1 MPPYRTPSI
10 PAFGR
15 CLLVGLAAVGLAVV
29 TTPTAFAQTPAGDAD
44 APEGIPVDNAD
55 VRRACGSCHRADA
68 DGRMTRIS
76 GRRTTPEGWQQTIR
90 RMVLLSDIELDPAT
104 ARRIVK
110 YLADHHGLAPDEA
123 APAAFEVER
132 RPNDHRYAADPET
145 ETTCIQCH
153 SMGRVI
159 SQRRT
164 TEEWEL
170 LMAMHLGYY
179 PLADFQA
186 LLRSG
191 EPVEPD
197 ADGEVDE
204 RDPMDKAVAHLA
216 RAFPLE
222 TTAWSEWSAN
232 MRSPRLDGEWLLT
245 GTQTGRGS
253 FYGRVRITAT
263 RGAPDEFETEIT
275 YRFANDNTAIERTGD
290 AIVYTGFQWR
300 GRSVEGA
307 GPDADDTSLR
317 EVLFVD
323 RDWSRLTGRW
333 FTGAYDETGL
343 DVTLTRVGTE
353 PAVVGVTPRS
363 VPLSAGTAELRLHG
377 ANLTGI
383 AAGDVSFGTGV
394 EVLRVV
400 SAEADGATV
409 EIRVDPAAAVATRDL
424 TVGRAA
430 LADAVVLYD
439 RVQAVRVTPQT
450 GMARVGGVVLP
461 KQFQQFEA
469 RAYHH
474 GPDGEPRTDD
484 DLDLGLAD
492 VEWSVEEYAATYGDN
507 DIAFVGALDDRGLFT
522 PAADG
527 PNPERIGN
535 RNNVGDVWVVAT
547 LRDGRPPALRGRAH
561 LLVTVPL
568 YLRWTGEPTP

>member
-1 MPPYRTPSI
+1 MPAFHTSSV
-10 PAFGR
+10 PAFGLS
-15 CLLVGLAAVGLAVV
+15 LLVGLAVVGSAGL
-29 TTPTAFAQTPAGDAD
+29 TTATAFAQTTAGDAD

-55 VRRACGSCHRADA
+55 VRRACGSCHQADA

-132 RPNDHRYAADPET
+132 RLNDYRYEADPET

-164 TEEWEL
+164 AEEWTL

-191 EPVEPD
+191 EPVEPGS
-197 ADGEVDE
+197 DGEVDE
-204 RDPMDKAVAHLA
+204 RDPMDKAVSHLA
-216 RAFPLE
+216 REFPLE
-222 TTAWSEWSAN
+222 TAEWSEWSAN
-232 MRSPRLDGEWLLT
+232 MRPPRLDGEWLLT

-253 FYGRVRITAT
+253 FSGRVRIAAKAST
-263 RGAPDEFETEIT
+263 PDEFETQAT
-275 YRFANDNTAIERTGD
+275 YRFANENTDIERTGD

-307 GPDADDTSLR
+307 GTDADADDTSLR
-317 EVLFVD
+317 EVMFVD

-333 FTGAYDETGL
+333 FTGDYDETGL
-343 DVTLTRVGTE
+343 DVTLTRVGDG
-353 PAVVGVTPRS
+353 PQIIGVTPRA
-363 VPLSAGTAELRLHG
+363 VRQTAGQVELRVHG
-377 ANLTGI
+377 AKLTGI
-383 AAGDVSFGTGV
+383 LAGDVSFGAGL

-400 SAEADGATV
+400 SADADGATV
-409 EIRVDPAAAVATRDL
+409 EIRVDPRRRPWPHATSPS
-424 TVGRAA
+424 G
-430 LADAVVLYD
+430 
-439 RVQAVRVTPQT
+439 VRRSPTRSRST
-450 GMARVGGVVLP
+450 T
-461 KQFQQFEA
+461 
-469 RAYHH
+469 AY
-474 GPDGEPRTDD
+474 
-484 DLDLGLAD
+484 
-492 VEWSVEEYAATYGDN
+492 
-507 DIAFVGALDDRGLFT
+507 
-522 PAADG
+522 
-527 PNPERIGN
+527 
-535 RNNVGDVWVVAT
+535 
-547 LRDGRPPALRGRAH
+547 RPSG
-561 LLVTVPL
+561 
-568 YLRWTGEPTP
+568 